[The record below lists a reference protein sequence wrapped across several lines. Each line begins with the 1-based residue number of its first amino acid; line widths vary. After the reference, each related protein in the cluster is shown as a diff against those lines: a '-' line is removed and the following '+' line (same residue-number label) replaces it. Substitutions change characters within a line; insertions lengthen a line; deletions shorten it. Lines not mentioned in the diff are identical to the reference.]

1 MADLPA
7 NDPVAV
13 QVRTEA
19 MLQLFGDFQ
28 GPADA
33 ALQATY
39 APRDPIA
46 EFLTGTIT
54 ARQLRVLVEGLPPDS
69 AFHRAARENDWAD
82 NDWIA
87 RDTNSVLRV
96 LLYTVES
103 ALSERRPPKPEF
115 LPSPIDGRTVQD
127 EAEAEYLAQQRAE
140 MDAVAAGWFANN

>member
-1 MADLPA
+1 VADLPA
-7 NDPVAV
+7 DHPVAV
-13 QVRTEA
+13 QVRTEV

-28 GPADA
+28 EAADA

-39 APRDPIA
+39 RSDPIA
-46 EFLTGTIT
+46 RFLRGRIS

-82 NDWIA
+82 GDWIN

-127 EAEAEYLAQQRAE
+127 DVEAEYLAQQRAE
-140 MDAVAAGWFANN
+140 MDDVAAGWFANN